1 MTSMPWSR
9 VIRLD
14 GAVVRE
20 TDPGCSVLDWMNL
33 SLLGPAPIEVSWG
46 LFRLNGWG
54 FDLDEAFVW
63 NQKWVAGIRA
73 IKLPSC
79 LLRKRLRE

>member
-14 GAVVRE
+14 GAVVRGP
-20 TDPGCSVLDWMNL
+20 DPGCSGLDWINP
-33 SLLGPAPIEVSWG
+33 SLLGLALIEVSWG
-46 LFRLNGWG
+46 LFRLNGRG

-63 NQKWVAGIRA
+63 NKKVGGGN
-73 IKLPSC
+73 
-79 LLRKRLRE
+79 